1 MDNPNTA
8 TVFDLEGD
16 VVGTLDLKSDP
27 YWLRSVVT
35 HTPEL
40 VDYTLKNR
48 R

>member
-8 TVFDLEGD
+8 TVLDLEGD

-35 HTPEL
+35 YDPGL
-40 VDYTLKNR
+40 IDYTLKNR